1 MKKIITYIAAALV
14 AATVFAASYKNNTY
28 QKLAREYTIKAE
40 KALDAGEY
48 VLAEE
53 YAAKAKENAELSDQ
67 YINHMLAKENAEKNL
82 NLAKNRVAFVEGIHG
97 KENYPIAYEASTK
110 ALAQAESAFAKE
122 DWDNANAYAL
132 QVLDILSEVKE
143 ITPLPKYYVVRPW
156 ATDRDCFWN
165 ISGRPYVYNN
175 PYLWENL
182 YEANKQALP
191 KPNDPNLIL
200 PGMKMEIPSLTGEY
214 RDGTYNPKTEYEP
227 YKGR

>member
-1 MKKIITYIAAALV
+1 MKKIITCIAAALV

-82 NLAKNRVAFVEGIHG
+82 NLAKNRVVFVEGIHG
-97 KENYPIAYEASTK
+97 KENYPIAYEAATK

>member
-1 MKKIITYIAAALV
+1 MKKVLLIVAAALMT
-14 AATVFAASYKNNTY
+14 AEIFAASYKNNTY
-28 QKLAREYTIKAE
+28 QKLAKEYTVKAQ
-40 KALDAGEY
+40 KAIDAGEY
-48 VLAEE
+48 ALAEE
-53 YAAKAKENAELSDQ
+53 YAAKAKENADLSDAF
-67 YINHMLAKENAEKNL
+67 INSMMVRENAQKNID
-82 NLAKNRVAFVEGIHG
+82 LAKNRIAYVESIHG
-97 KENYPIAYEASTK
+97 KENFPIAFEAATK
-110 ALAQAESAFAKE
+110 AMAMAEDAFAKE
-122 DWDNANAYAL
+122 DWENANAYAK
-132 QVLDILSEVKE
+132 QVIDTLAEVYE

-200 PGMKMEIPSLTGEY
+200 PGMKMEIPSLTGEF
-214 RDGTYNPKTEYEP
+214 RDGVYNPNTQYEP